1 MGWKVG
7 GRFRRKGTCVY
18 LWLIHTDVWQKPTQY
33 CKTIILQLKIN
44 LKNKINGQDRCF
56 RGEKKYADCT
66 EPFDFFSWTKAH
78 FYSLF
83 YLTGSTALTKS
94 FEHGRHQLEGWW
106 LSVIAGIRFGHAV
119 TDVFWVCCCL
129 DLDSF
134 ASLRWTVTVTIPV
147 AFGFKIQKQQPAQNR
162 PVQRVLD
169 FDFQKLSN

>member
-1 MGWKVG
+1 MGS
-7 GRFRRKGTCVY
+7 
-18 LWLIHTDVWQKPTQY
+18 TDVS
-33 CKTIILQLKIN
+33 
-44 LKNKINGQDRCF
+44 GQGKC
-56 RGEKKYADCT
+56 ADCT

-83 YLTGSTALTKS
+83 YLTGSTALTES
-94 FEHGRHQLEGWW
+94 FEHGRHRLEGWW
-106 LSVIAGIRFGHAV
+106 LSVIPGICFGHAV

-134 ASLRWTVTVTIPV
+134 ASLRWTVTVTIPM

-169 FDFQKLSN
+169 FDFQKLFKLTHGQWGYSSNKVIFFSKGK